1 LNKLKYLSR
10 VNLFQILEPGDY
22 NRVERDTRIEP
33 VEKGTLVTSPNS
45 EEPRLYFVKSGAV
58 RLYTMSM
65 EGKELTLDVLTAG
78 HLFGEIGAPVSSRQV
93 YAVTLEDSVIC
104 TMNYGQFTAILREK
118 PDLAIKFIEIMSAR
132 LAEVEELLEHM
143 AYSSVRKRLLFLL
156 NKLADKFAFAAPYA
170 GEEEEA
176 DRPKWVRL
184 EVELTHQELASMMGS
199 SRETVTEA
207 MNRLAA
213 EGLVKRAGQRK
224 PLWIRA
230 DRFKDLLAD

>member
-1 LNKLKYLSR
+1 MNKLKYLSR
-10 VNLFQILEPGDY
+10 VNLFQILEPQDY
-22 NRVERDTRIEP
+22 NQVERDTRIEP
-33 VEKGTLVTSPNS
+33 VEKGSLVAAPNP

-58 RLYTMSM
+58 RLYSM
-65 EGKELTLDVLTAG
+65 TLEGKELTLDVLTAG

-104 TMNYGQFTAILREK
+104 TMSYGQFKALLREK

-156 NKLADKFAFAAPYA
+156 NKLADKFAAPLA
-170 GEEEEA
+170 GEEAEA
-176 DRPKWVRL
+176 DRPEWVRL

-199 SRETVTEA
+199 TRETVTEA

-213 EGLVKRAGQRK
+213 EGIVKRAGQRK

-230 DRFKDLLAD
+230 DRVRAFLAD